1 MIMMVMTWTTCK
13 WFCMS
18 MSGSILYDM
27 VDILFLAGLTLELS
41 SFRLTSWVGH
51 EFTQNK
57 TNRKE
62 STFKLS
68 HHSSPQRRKTA
79 QVRKSN
85 TRGI

>member
-1 MIMMVMTWTTCK
+1 MMVMTWTTCK

-27 VDILFLAGLTLELS
+27 VDTLCLAGLTLELS
-41 SFRLTSWVGH
+41 SFRLTSRVGH

-57 TNRKE
+57 TGRKRRE

-68 HHSSPQRRKTA
+68 HYSSPQRKTA
-79 QVRKSN
+79 QARNSN
-85 TRGI
+85 ARGR

>member
-1 MIMMVMTWTTCK
+1 MMVMTWTTCK

-18 MSGSILYDM
+18 MSGSMLYDM
-27 VDILFLAGLTLELS
+27 VDTLFLAGLTLELS

-57 TNRKE
+57 TDRKRKE

-68 HHSSPQRRKTA
+68 HHSSPQRKTA
-79 QVRKSN
+79 QAGNSN
-85 TRGI
+85 ARGR

>member
-1 MIMMVMTWTTCK
+1 MMVMTWTTCK

-27 VDILFLAGLTLELS
+27 IDTLCLAGLTLELS

-57 TNRKE
+57 TDRKRKE

-68 HHSSPQRRKTA
+68 HHSSPQRKTA
-79 QVRKSN
+79 QARNSN
-85 TRGI
+85 V